1 MALNELTLREAAD
14 KLATKEISSVE
25 LTQACLDQIAKHNP
39 TINAFVTVDA
49 EKALAA
55 AQAADARI
63 AAGNGAPLTGIPIAH
78 KDIFNTTDMRTT
90 CSSRMLENFIPP
102 FDATITT
109 HLRQAGAVILGKTNL
124 DEFAMGSSTET
135 SYFGASRNPW
145 DTQRTPGGS
154 SGGSS
159 AAIAA
164 NMAICATGTD
174 TGGSI
179 RQPASLTNLT
189 GLKPT
194 YGRCS
199 RYGIIAFASSL
210 DQAGPMTRTAEDAAM
225 LLNVMVSYDP
235 KDSTSIQSPAPD
247 FTQALTGDVKGLK
260 IGIAAEYFG
269 DGLNDEV
276 RAAIE
281 TAQQQYQAMGA
292 ELVPISLPNSGYAIP
307 TYYIISPAECSSNLA
322 RYDGVK
328 FGYRCEEPK
337 DIRDLY
343 FRSRSEGFGDEVKRR
358 IMLGTY
364 VLSSGYYDAYYRKA
378 QQARR
383 LIADEFKAAF
393 EKVDLI
399 LTPTS
404 PTTAFKFG
412 EKDDPVQMYLS
423 DIYTINVNLA
433 GLPGIS
439 VPCGFDSKGLPIGMQ
454 LIGRPLDEETLLRSA
469 DAYQRQTDW
478 HKRRVHL
485 G

>member
-1 MALNELTLREAAD
+1 MNELTLREAAD